1 VLATSTI
8 DGVVIVDGADRAAFV
23 AARRV
28 KRGEW
33 LMTSP
38 GGVLRGVQ
46 LRTALACLLAL
57 AVVGASFSAAM
68 SAPRSDSRAVAPLT
82 TSASAYCP
90 DAEERAF
97 LTLINDYRRQNGL
110 SALTLVRALGGAAEH
125 HSVDMATYNY
135 FSHTLK
141 NGTSWSQNL
150 KDHGYSYNTYRGEN
164 IAAGN
169 SAAQATFNQWKNSS
183 AHRANMLSKN
193 FKAIGIGR
201 AYKST
206 STYKWYWTTT
216 FGGYVSTGVSC

>member
-1 VLATSTI
+1 MVANGVYLRGVRFRAALACLI
-8 DGVVIVDGADRAAFV
+8 AFAFV
-23 AARRV
+23 AA
-28 KRGEW
+28 
-33 LMTSP
+33 T
-38 GGVLRGVQ
+38 
-46 LRTALACLLAL
+46 
-57 AVVGASFSAAM
+57 FSAALA
-68 SAPRSDSRAVAPLT
+68 APRSEGRSVAPLT

-97 LTLINDYRRQNGL
+97 LTLINDYRRQNGFP
-110 SALTLVRALGGAAEH
+110 ALTLVRALGGAAEH

-141 NGTSWSQNL
+141 NGTTWSQNL

-169 SAAQATFNQWKNSS
+169 SSALSTFNQWKNSS
-183 AHRANMLSKN
+183 AHRANMLNKN